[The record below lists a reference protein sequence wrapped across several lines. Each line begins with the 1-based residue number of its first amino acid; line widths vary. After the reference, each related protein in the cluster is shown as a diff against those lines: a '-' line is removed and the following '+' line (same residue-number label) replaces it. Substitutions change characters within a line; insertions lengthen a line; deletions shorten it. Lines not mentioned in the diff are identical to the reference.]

1 MWEYNHFDELYH
13 HGIKGMRWGVRR
25 YQNKDGSLTKAGQRR
40 YNKEMEKLKA
50 EKENLKNYKKTATK
64 LGKLE
69 AMRKQI
75 EDEKAKINGK
85 KTDEPETK
93 KNPLDDLSDTELR
106 KKVDRMR
113 MEKDYSDLSKQTRSD
128 QELRNQVERLRLE
141 RERLDL
147 ERQISDLTPKQV
159 SLGEKLVKSYGPAIA
174 KTLWN
179 DVGKGVLNKALEKKL
194 GLEKPLDAIDALEK
208 EVKGLKLNK
217 EKAQIQDLFEKR
229 SRQKE
234 IDDLKLKKEK
244 AELDD
249 YFKNRNKKPNEP
261 PNNGEKT
268 TKTPEPEVKDYKE
281 TVNKGSDFV
290 NTFKSNPPPASSMPR
305 YEAIGERYIAG
316 LLPAPKEDDD

>member
-85 KTDEPETK
+85 KTDGPETK

-113 MEKDYSDLSKQTRSD
+113 MEKDYSDLSKQTSGN

-141 RERLDL
+141 KERLDL

-159 SLGEKLVKSYGPAIA
+159 SLGEKLVKSYGPTIA

-194 GLEKPLDAIDALEK
+194 GLENPLDALEK
-208 EVKGLKLNK
+208 EVKGLKLEK
-217 EKAQIQDLFEKR
+217 QKAQIQD
-229 SRQKE
+229 
-234 IDDLKLKKEK
+234 
-244 AELDD
+244 
-249 YFKNRNKKPNEP
+249 
-261 PNNGEKT
+261 
-268 TKTPEPEVKDYKE
+268 
-281 TVNKGSDFV
+281 
-290 NTFKSNPPPASSMPR
+290 
-305 YEAIGERYIAG
+305 
-316 LLPAPKEDDD
+316 

>member
-113 MEKDYSDLSKQTRSD
+113 MEKDYSDLSKQTSGN

-141 RERLDL
+141 KERLDL
-147 ERQISDLTPKQV
+147 ERQISDLTPKQI

-194 GLEKPLDAIDALEK
+194 GLEKPLDAIGALEK
-208 EVKGLKLNK
+208 EVKGLKLEK
-217 EKAQIQDLFEKR
+217 EKAQIQDFFE
-229 SRQKE
+229 
-234 IDDLKLKKEK
+234 
-244 AELDD
+244 
-249 YFKNRNKKPNEP
+249 NRNKKKEAATASNDKKQ
-261 PNNGEKT
+261 NQKT
-268 TKTPEPEVKDYKE
+268 KSENKTPEPEVKDYKE

>member
-113 MEKDYSDLSKQTRSD
+113 MEKDYSDLSKQTSGN

-141 RERLDL
+141 KERLDL

-179 DVGKGVLNKALEKKL
+179 DVGKGVLNKVLEKKL
-194 GLEKPLDAIDALEK
+194 GLEKPLDAIGALEK
-208 EVKGLKLNK
+208 EVKGLKLEK
-217 EKAQIQDLFEKR
+217 EKAQIQDFFE
-229 SRQKE
+229 
-234 IDDLKLKKEK
+234 
-244 AELDD
+244 
-249 YFKNRNKKPNEP
+249 NRNKKKEAATASNDKKQ
-261 PNNGEKT
+261 NQKT
-268 TKTPEPEVKDYKE
+268 KSENKTPEPEVKDYKE
-281 TVNKGSDFV
+281 TVNKGSYFV

>member
-85 KTDEPETK
+85 KTDGPEKK

-113 MEKDYSDLSKQTRSD
+113 MEKDYSDLSKQTSGN

-141 RERLDL
+141 KERLDL

-159 SLGEKLVKSYGPAIA
+159 SLGEKLVKSYGPTIA

-194 GLEKPLDAIDALEK
+194 GLENPLDALEK
-208 EVKGLKLNK
+208 EVKGLKLEK
-217 EKAQIQDLFEKR
+217 QKAQIQDFFE
-229 SRQKE
+229 
-234 IDDLKLKKEK
+234 
-244 AELDD
+244 
-249 YFKNRNKKPNEP
+249 NRNKKKEAAPTSNDKKQ
-261 PNNGEKT
+261 NQKT
-268 TKTPEPEVKDYKE
+268 KTETKTKTPEPEVKDYKE

-290 NTFKSNPPPASSMPR
+290 NTFTSNPPASSMPR